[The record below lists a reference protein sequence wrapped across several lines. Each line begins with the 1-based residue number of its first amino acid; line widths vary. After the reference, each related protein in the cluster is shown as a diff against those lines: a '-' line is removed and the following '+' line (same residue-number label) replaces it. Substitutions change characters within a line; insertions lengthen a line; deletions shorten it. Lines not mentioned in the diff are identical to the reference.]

1 MKRRELLSHMAPLV
15 LGAAGYG
22 SVWAGSFE
30 DFFAA
35 IIRNDPD
42 TIQALVRRG
51 FDPNTTDA
59 KGAPGLVLA
68 LQLGSLEAFEALLKA
83 PGIKV
88 EQRNRQGESPLMI
101 AAIKGQLREARQLIE
116 READINK
123 TGWTPLH
130 YAASGVEDLHTQMI
144 ALLLENHAYID
155 AASPN
160 GSTPLMLAAQYGTRA
175 NAQLLL
181 TEGADPT
188 IKNQLG
194 LTAVD
199 FALRAKR
206 QDLAD
211 QIAAA
216 IRARQPNRGKW

>member
-1 MKRRELLSHMAPLV
+1 MKRRGLLLHAGALA
-15 LGAAGYG
+15 LGAAGFG
-22 SVWAGSFE
+22 AVWAGSFE

-35 IIRNDPD
+35 IIRDDPEAI
-42 TIQALVRRG
+42 TALVRRG
-51 FDPNTTDA
+51 FDPNTIDA
-59 KGAPGLVLA
+59 KGAPGLVMA
-68 LQLGSLEAFEALLKA
+68 LQLGSLQAFQALLKA

-88 EQRNRQGESPLMI
+88 EQRNRQGESALMI
-101 AAIKGQLREARQLIE
+101 AAIKGQLPQARQLVE
-116 READINK
+116 RDADINK

-130 YAASGVEDLHTQMI
+130 YAASGVEESHVQMI

-181 TEGADPT
+181 AEGADPT
-188 IKNQLG
+188 LKNQLG
-194 LTAVD
+194 LSAVD